1 MIKALCD
8 KIKFQSISHPI
19 VNMASVG
26 DITIFDNKATIAYP
40 YVNVDVV
47 NCLRKNFLKTY
58 TIRVY
63 VCDRNEPYIAYNK
76 TELILTEILE
86 QLNIFDVSINYFNN
100 DFQDIVNGVYA
111 DIQFQIPIGCDVQ
124 DIFDYNLFTNTF
136 IILENGDF
144 LTTQNNN
151 PIITEE

>member
-1 MIKALCD
+1 MLKALVD
-8 KIKFQSISHPI
+8 KVKFQAISHPL

-26 DITIFDNKATIAYP
+26 DISLFDNKATIAYP

-47 NCLRKNFLKTY
+47 NCLRKDFLKTY
-58 TIRVY
+58 TLRIY

-86 QLNIFDVSINYFNN
+86 QLDIFDVTINYFNN

-111 DIQFQIPIGCDVQ
+111 DIQFQVPIGCSTEI
-124 DIFDYNLFTNTF
+124 IFDYSLFTDVF

-144 LTTQNNN
+144 LIQ
-151 PIITEE
+151 

>member
-1 MIKALCD
+1 MIQALVD
-8 KIKFQSISHPI
+8 KVKFQSISHPL

-58 TIRVY
+58 TLRIY

-86 QLNIFDVSINYFNN
+86 QLDIFDVTINYFNN
-100 DFQDIVNGVYA
+100 DFQDVVNGVYV
-111 DIQFQIPIGCDVQ
+111 DVQFQVPIGCASES
-124 DIFDYNLFTNTF
+124 IFDYSLFNDTF
-136 IILENGDF
+136 IILENGDY
-144 LTTQNNN
+144 LIN
-151 PIITEE
+151 

>member
-1 MIKALCD
+1 MLNALVD
-8 KIKFQSISHPI
+8 KIKFQSICHPL

-26 DITIFDNKATIAYP
+26 DITIFDNKTTIAYP

-58 TIRVY
+58 TLRIY

-86 QLNIFDVSINYFNN
+86 QLNIFDLNIQYFNN
-100 DFQDIVNGVYA
+100 DFQDVVNGVYV
-111 DIQFQIPIGCDVQ
+111 DVQFQIPIGCDV
-124 DIFDYNLFTNTF
+124 DAIFDYSLFTDTF
-136 IILENGDF
+136 IILENGDY
-144 LTTQNNN
+144 LATQNDNYT
-151 PIITEE
+151 ITEK